1 MTDET
6 KPSSSPLV
14 SIIVPIRNSKHYLD
28 DCVNSLRSQTY
39 PDLEIILVDDGSTDG
54 SAELC
59 DAMAQTDQ
67 RIRVTHQPCRG
78 VSAARNAGL
87 DAATGAFVTFVD
99 SDDSLRRE
107 AVAEAVRCAIT
118 HSADMVVFG
127 YDVIEEHAD
136 GSVTEQESKTVRQ
149 QNVIDTRRRHEK
161 TVANQLCALD
171 NDELLYQCW
180 GKLYRR
186 SSIGDL
192 RFAENI
198 AFGEDML
205 FVLDLLTRG
214 IRMAFLQ
221 RCLYVYRQHM
231 GSLVRGFRFGK
242 AQELEY
248 AHGKH
253 LAFYRDM
260 LISETNRC
268 HLYLR
273 LANDALWAIHDAC
286 KAAGTVDKTELL
298 RFVRHVASSPC
309 RNVYLHEL
317 RNAAVNRSTKIAF
330 AINMTSLWKW
340 YLR

>member
-6 KPSSSPLV
+6 KTSLPPLA
-14 SIIVPIRNSKHYLD
+14 SIIVPVWNAKHYLD
-28 DCVNSLRSQTY
+28 DCVDSLRSQTY
-39 PDLEIILVDDGSTDG
+39 PNLEIILVDDGSTDG
-54 SAELC
+54 SSALC
-59 DAMAQTDQ
+59 DAVAQSDR
-67 RIRVTHQPCRG
+67 RICVIHQSCRG

-107 AVAEAVRCAIT
+107 AVAEAVQCAIT

-127 YDVIEEHAD
+127 YDVIEEHPD

-149 QNVIDTRRRHEK
+149 QDVIDTRCRHEK
-161 TVANQLCALD
+161 TVADLLCVLD

-192 RFAENI
+192 RFADGV

-253 LAFYRDM
+253 LAFYQDM
-260 LISETNRC
+260 PISETNRC

-273 LANDALWAIHDAC
+273 MANDALWAIHDAG

-298 RFVRHVASSPC
+298 RFVRHVASSPY

-317 RNAAVNRSTKIAF
+317 RNVAVDRSTKIAF
-330 AINMTSLWKW
+330 VINMTLLWKW

>member
-1 MTDET
+1 M
-6 KPSSSPLV
+6 S
-14 SIIVPIRNSKHYLD
+14 
-28 DCVNSLRSQTY
+28 C
-39 PDLEIILVDDGSTDG
+39 ST
-54 SAELC
+54 
-59 DAMAQTDQ
+59 
-67 RIRVTHQPCRG
+67 
-78 VSAARNAGL
+78 
-87 DAATGAFVTFVD
+87 
-99 SDDSLRRE
+99 
-107 AVAEAVRCAIT
+107 
-118 HSADMVVFG
+118 
-127 YDVIEEHAD
+127 
-136 GSVTEQESKTVRQ
+136 
-149 QNVIDTRRRHEK
+149 NVG
-161 TVANQLCALD
+161 
-171 NDELLYQCW
+171 

-298 RFVRHVASSPC
+298 RFVRHVASSPY

>member
-6 KPSSSPLV
+6 KPSSPSPV
-14 SIIVPIRNSKHYLD
+14 SIIVPVRNAKQYLD
-28 DCVNSLRSQTY
+28 DCVASLRSQAY
-39 PDLEIILVDDGSTDG
+39 PNLEIILVDDGSTDG
-54 SAELC
+54 SSELC
-59 DAMAQTDQ
+59 DAVAQTDR
-67 RIRVTHQPCRG
+67 RIRVIHQPCRG

-87 DAATGAFVTFVD
+87 DAATGEFVTFVD
-99 SDDSLRRE
+99 SDDSLRCE

-149 QNVIDTRRRHEK
+149 QDAIDTRRRHEK
-161 TVANQLCALD
+161 TVADQLCALD

-180 GKLYRR
+180 GKLYCR

-192 RFAENI
+192 RFADGI

-205 FVLDLLTRG
+205 FVLDLLARG

-242 AQELEY
+242 AQDLEY

-253 LAFYRDM
+253 LAFYQDM
-260 LISETNRC
+260 PISETNRR

-273 LANDALWAIHDAC
+273 MANDALWAIHDAC
-286 KAAGTVDKTELL
+286 KAVGTVDKTELL
-298 RFVRHVASSPC
+298 RFVRYVASSSY

-317 RNAAVNRSTKIAF
+317 RNVAVNRSTKIAF
-330 AINMTSLWKW
+330 AMNMTLLWKW

>member
-6 KPSSSPLV
+6 KPSSPPLA
-14 SIIVPIRNSKHYLD
+14 SIIVPVWNAKHYLD
-28 DCVNSLRSQTY
+28 DCVDSLRSQTY
-39 PDLEIILVDDGSTDG
+39 PNLEIILVDDGSTDG
-54 SAELC
+54 ASELC
-59 DAMAQTDQ
+59 DSMAQTDR
-67 RIRVTHQPCRG
+67 RIRVIHQPCRG

-99 SDDSLRRE
+99 SDDSLRRDT
-107 AVAEAVRCAIT
+107 VAESVQCAIAR
-118 HSADMVVFG
+118 SADMVVFG

-149 QNVIDTRRRHEK
+149 QDAIDTRRRHEK
-161 TVANQLCALD
+161 TVADQLCVLD

-192 RFAENI
+192 RFADGV

-205 FVLDLLTRG
+205 FVLDLLARG

-253 LAFYRDM
+253 LAFYQDM
-260 LISETNRC
+260 PISETNRR

-273 LANDALWAIHDAC
+273 MANDALWTIHDAG
-286 KAAGTVDKTELL
+286 KAAETVDKTELL
-298 RFVRHVASSPC
+298 RFVRHVASSPY

-317 RNAAVNRSTKIAF
+317 KHVAVDRSTKIAF
-330 AINMTSLWKW
+330 AINMTLLWKW

>member
-161 TVANQLCALD
+161 TVANQLMC
-171 NDELLYQCW
+171 
-180 GKLYRR
+180 
-186 SSIGDL
+186 
-192 RFAENI
+192 
-198 AFGEDML
+198 
-205 FVLDLLTRG
+205 TR
-214 IRMAFLQ
+214 Q
-221 RCLYVYRQHM
+221 R
-231 GSLVRGFRFGK
+231 
-242 AQELEY
+242 
-248 AHGKH
+248 
-253 LAFYRDM
+253 
-260 LISETNRC
+260 
-268 HLYLR
+268 
-273 LANDALWAIHDAC
+273 
-286 KAAGTVDKTELL
+286 
-298 RFVRHVASSPC
+298 
-309 RNVYLHEL
+309 
-317 RNAAVNRSTKIAF
+317 
-330 AINMTSLWKW
+330 
-340 YLR
+340 

>member
-6 KPSSSPLV
+6 KPSSPPLA
-14 SIIVPIRNSKHYLD
+14 SIIVPVWNAKHYLD
-28 DCVNSLRSQTY
+28 DCVDSLRSQTY
-39 PDLEIILVDDGSTDG
+39 PNLEIILVDDGSTDG
-54 SAELC
+54 ASELC
-59 DAMAQTDQ
+59 DSMAQTDR
-67 RIRVTHQPCRG
+67 RIRVIHQPCRG

-99 SDDSLRRE
+99 SDDSLRRDT
-107 AVAEAVRCAIT
+107 VAESVQCAIT
-118 HSADMVVFG
+118 RSADMVVFG

-149 QNVIDTRRRHEK
+149 QDAIDTRRRHEK
-161 TVANQLCALD
+161 TVADQLCVLD

-192 RFAENI
+192 RFADGV

-205 FVLDLLTRG
+205 FVLDLLARG

-253 LAFYRDM
+253 LAFYQDM
-260 LISETNRC
+260 PISETNRR

-273 LANDALWAIHDAC
+273 MANDALWTIHDAG
-286 KAAGTVDKTELL
+286 KAAETVDKTELL
-298 RFVRHVASSPC
+298 RFVRHVASSPY

-317 RNAAVNRSTKIAF
+317 KHVAVDRSTKIAF
-330 AINMTSLWKW
+330 AINMTLLWKW

>member
-6 KPSSSPLV
+6 KPSSPPLA
-14 SIIVPIRNSKHYLD
+14 SIIVPVWNAKHYLD
-28 DCVNSLRSQTY
+28 DCVDSLRSQTY
-39 PDLEIILVDDGSTDG
+39 PNLEIILVDDGSTDG
-54 SAELC
+54 ASELC
-59 DAMAQTDQ
+59 DSMAQTDR
-67 RIRVTHQPCRG
+67 RIRVIHQPCRG

-99 SDDSLRRE
+99 SDDSLRRDT
-107 AVAEAVRCAIT
+107 VAESVQCAIAR
-118 HSADMVVFG
+118 SADMVVFG

-149 QNVIDTRRRHEK
+149 QDAIDMRRRHEK
-161 TVANQLCALD
+161 TVADQLCVLD

-192 RFAENI
+192 RFADGV

-205 FVLDLLTRG
+205 FVLDLLARG

-253 LAFYRDM
+253 LAFYQDM
-260 LISETNRC
+260 PISETNRR

-273 LANDALWAIHDAC
+273 MANDALWTIHDAG
-286 KAAGTVDKTELL
+286 KAAETVDKTELL
-298 RFVRHVASSPC
+298 RFVRHVASSPY

-317 RNAAVNRSTKIAF
+317 KHVAVDRSTKIAF
-330 AINMTSLWKW
+330 AINMTLLWKW